1 MRLNMENLFRKIK
14 RILLA
19 LGLCFSFIDAQSF
32 ININQASAEE
42 LETLHGVGFKKAK
55 AIVDYRSAHGKFRTT
70 REIIKVKGIGE
81 AIWKKNRDQMTVES
95 NNRVF
100 SIGPSSYADEKA
112 NRPRAHRYKRERAK
126 PIFPASS
133 Y

>member
-1 MRLNMENLFRKIK
+1 MENLFRKIK

-95 NNRVF
+95 F
-100 SIGPSSYADEKA
+100 F
-112 NRPRAHRYKRERAK
+112 HWT
-126 PIFPASS
+126 FFLC
-133 Y
+133 